1 MHENSSNIIHIL
13 FFKGIT
19 LNFSFYYFILLFFV
33 LLLEYKVTL
42 KKKKYKI
49 IHLLSRDDGSSDLLE
64 SFSVEIKFFETSLS
78 RTKGVW
84 NPSKISFQNLS
95 SFHRSVA
102 RIAEIS
108 DNTKLLSTIWKFL
121 ELLITENRIRLAEQS
136 HFSYFHRFRI
146 FFSLILYPVKLK
158 GGKTTK
164 FSLPFFFF
172 FYILMERDFINR
184 VDGRGNWKEIKKL
197 FARKYFTRL
206 RVRSC
211 ATNMKMQ

>member
-49 IHLLSRDDGSSDLLE
+49 IHLLSRDDGSSDLFE

-158 GGKTTK
+158 RGKTTK
-164 FSLPFFFF
+164 FPFPLFFFTSS
-172 FYILMERDFINR
+172 
-184 VDGRGNWKEIKKL
+184 WKEISLTVSMAVETGKKL
-197 FARKYFTRL
+197 KNYL
-206 RVRSC
+206 HENILLDC
-211 ATNMKMQ
+211 E